1 MAQTLQERRLERAQ
15 REFNAIITP
24 EILEEAELLHK
35 QMSYVPPEEMF
46 KPFTM

>member
-1 MAQTLQERRLERAQ
+1 MAQSLQERRMEKAQ

-24 EILEEAELLHK
+24 DILEEAELLHK
-35 QMSYVPPEEMF
+35 RMSYVPPEEMF